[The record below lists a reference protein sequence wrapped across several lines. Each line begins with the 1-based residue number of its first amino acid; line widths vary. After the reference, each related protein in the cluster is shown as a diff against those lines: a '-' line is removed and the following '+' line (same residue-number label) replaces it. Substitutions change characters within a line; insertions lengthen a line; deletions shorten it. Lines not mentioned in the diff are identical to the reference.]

1 MQGNDQSQNKV
12 IIDQKIADLTNV
24 LEQKKKASNKLTKTL
39 KEFEVSPGGPV
50 SASDTLDRENQ

>member
-12 IIDQKIADLTNV
+12 IIDQKIANLTNV

-39 KEFEVSPGGPV
+39 KEFEVSSGRPV
-50 SASDTLDRENQ
+50 NASDTLDGGK